1 LLKLQKHY
9 HPNKILEIPCKEKS
23 EKGGGKKEE
32 EPIKPRVRV
41 MR

>member
-23 EKGGGKKEE
+23 EKGGREKTRRANQTKGA
-32 EPIKPRVRV
+32 
-41 MR
+41 M